1 MKLKPAQLGNH
12 LQRYG
17 LAPLYLLMGDE
28 PLQRNE
34 CADTLRAFA
43 RQQGFSERIVLT
55 VEVGFDWNNLIQY
68 ANSLSLFASKRLL
81 EIHLNNKLPGNEGSQ
96 VLISYANHPSPQ
108 NLLLIIAH
116 KLDANQQ
123 KTKWFTTIDN
133 QGIIISINTL
143 EGSLLSTWITQR
155 LSQNG
160 LKATAEAIN
169 ILAERCQGHLLAAAQ
184 EIEKLSLLYGASTI
198 DTTQVLEVVAD
209 SARFELFTWIDT
221 VLKGEVQQSLRQL
234 SGLQAEGMEPVL
246 ITWILNREIRQL
258 CQITYALRQD
268 HLPQQQIFKTYQIWP
283 SRQATVLK
291 AINRYPQP
299 RIWQQFLTK
308 IVQIERIVKGN
319 AVGNPW
325 DELQQLS
332 LQIAGKKGFNYLSH

>member
-1 MKLKPAQLGNH
+1 MKLKPAQLGQH

-17 LAPLYLLMGDE
+17 LAPIYLLTGDE
-28 PLQRNE
+28 PLQLNE

-55 VEVGFDWNNLIQY
+55 VEVGFEWNNLIQY
-68 ANSLSLFASKRLL
+68 ANSLSLFASNRLL
-81 EIHLNNKLPGNEGSQ
+81 EVHLNNKLPGNEGSQ
-96 VLISYANHPSPQ
+96 VLINYANHLLPQ
-108 NLLLIIAH
+108 NLLLIIAQ

-133 QGIIISINTL
+133 QGIIIPITTL
-143 EGSLLSTWITQR
+143 EGSLLSTWIMQR
-155 LSQNG
+155 LSQSG
-160 LKATAEAIN
+160 LQATAEAIN
-169 ILAERCQGHLLAAAQ
+169 IIAERCQGHLLAAAQ

-198 DTTQVLEVVAD
+198 DTAQMLEAVAD

-221 VLKGEVQQSLRQL
+221 VLKGEVQRSIRQL
-234 SGLQAEGMEPVL
+234 SGLRTEGVEPVL

-268 HLPQQQIFKTYQIWP
+268 HLPQPQVFKTYQVWQ
-283 SRQATVLK
+283 SRQETVLK
-291 AINRYPQP
+291 AISRYPQP
-299 RIWQQFLTK
+299 RSWQQFLTK
-308 IVQIERIVKGN
+308 IVQIEQIVKGS

-325 DELQQLS
+325 DELQRLS
-332 LQIAGKKGFNYLSH
+332 LQIAGKKLFNLSN

>member
-1 MKLKPAQLGNH
+1 MKLKPAQLSQH

-17 LAPLYLLMGDE
+17 LAPLYLLTGDE
-28 PLQRNE
+28 PLQLNE

-55 VEVGFDWNNLIQY
+55 VEVGFDWGNLIQY
-68 ANSLSLFASKRLL
+68 ANNLSLFASKRLL
-81 EIHLNNKLPGNEGSQ
+81 EVHLNNKLPGNEGSQ

-133 QGIIISINTL
+133 QGIIIPITTL
-143 EGSLLSTWITQR
+143 EGSLLATWITQR
-155 LSQNG
+155 LSQFG
-160 LKATAEAIN
+160 LQATAEAIN
-169 ILAERCQGHLLAAAQ
+169 IISERCQGHLLAAAQ

-198 DTTQVLEVVAD
+198 DTAQVLEAVAD
-209 SARFELFTWIDT
+209 SARFELFAWIDT
-221 VLKGEVQQSLRQL
+221 VLKGEVQQSIRQL
-234 SGLQAEGMEPVL
+234 AGLRGEGVEPVL

-268 HLPQQQIFKTYQIWP
+268 HLPQQQIFKTYQVWQ
-283 SRQATVLK
+283 SRQETVLK
-291 AINRYPQP
+291 AISRYPQP
-299 RIWQQFLTK
+299 GIWQQFLTK
-308 IVQIERIVKGN
+308 IVQVEQIVKGS
-319 AVGNPW
+319 AVGNSW
-325 DELQQLS
+325 DELQRLS
-332 LQIAGKKGFNYLSH
+332 LQIAGKKLFNLSH